1 MKVVICNDT
10 KENFSWEPEIMNV
23 KFHKNGENT
32 GKILKMSCVR
42 SNIVNFDI
50 FLGSH
55 KKFSLVFIII
65 TGRLITSLTLEKE
78 CNML

>member
-23 KFHKNGENT
+23 KFHKNVENT
-32 GKILKMSCVR
+32 GKFLKMYCVR
-42 SNIVNFDI
+42 CNIGNFDI
-50 FLGSH
+50 FLGSTR
-55 KKFSLVFIII
+55 KVPAFFIII
-65 TGRLITSLTLEKE
+65 TVRLTLERCKKE